1 MTSQASGRARSI
13 AQIVASVA
21 SDRVMAAKPTSE
33 PIVTAPSS
41 PAFKAAAA
49 RYSSGGRTS
58 RPTTAS
64 STKVPICASQPEAG
78 ASDDEGV
85 RVRGPACVISPV
97 RIQRSEQLERRLF
110 QVGESLGRDG
120 GALDGLERGHL
131 ARVHAGDQGDLII
144 LRDKNALAFGREEK
158 INELVGGIRI
168 GCAFDHGNGVG
179 IDRRAEPAGLLVRV
193 YHAHWQVGLSRQ
205 IIVGRV
211 GQADR
216 ELAAPHALPDLGVV
230 RQDLE
235 VVRVQALEVV
245 AGERLPFDRDER
257 DRKST
262 RLNSSHL
269 VISYAV

>member
-1 MTSQASGRARSI
+1 MAPMYDGIASGITASHRQRVRKGRSVRMTSQARGRARSI

-21 SDRVMAAKPTSE
+21 SDRVRAAKPTSE

-110 QVGESLGRDG
+110 QVSEPLGRDG

-144 LRDKNALAFGREEK
+144 LRDKNALDYEIPLIA
-158 INELVGGIRI
+158 
-168 GCAFDHGNGVG
+168 GVDSG
-179 IDRRAEPAGLLVRV
+179 
-193 YHAHWQVGLSRQ
+193 
-205 IIVGRV
+205 
-211 GQADR
+211 
-216 ELAAPHALPDLGVV
+216 
-230 RQDLE
+230 E
-235 VVRVQALEVV
+235 V
-245 AGERLPFDRDER
+245 
-257 DRKST
+257 
-262 RLNSSHL
+262 
-269 VISYAV
+269 

>member
-120 GALDGLERGHL
+120 GALDGMERG
-131 ARVHAGDQGDLII
+131 RS
-144 LRDKNALAFGREEK
+144 EE
-158 INELVGGIRI
+158 R
-168 GCAFDHGNGVG
+168 
-179 IDRRAEPAGLLVRV
+179 
-193 YHAHWQVGLSRQ
+193 
-205 IIVGRV
+205 RV
-211 GQADR
+211 GKECR
-216 ELAAPHALPDLGVV
+216 SRWSPYH
-230 RQDLE
+230 
-235 VVRVQALEVV
+235 
-245 AGERLPFDRDER
+245 
-257 DRKST
+257 
-262 RLNSSHL
+262 
-269 VISYAV
+269 